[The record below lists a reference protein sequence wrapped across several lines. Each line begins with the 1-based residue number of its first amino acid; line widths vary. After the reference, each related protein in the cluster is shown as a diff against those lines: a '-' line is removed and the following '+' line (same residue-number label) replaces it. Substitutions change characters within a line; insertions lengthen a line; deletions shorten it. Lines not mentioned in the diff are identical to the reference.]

1 MFIAKNA
8 EDLNNQ
14 VSAAYESI
22 DVIGSKY
29 PTMSYEQGV
38 VAALDWVLG
47 NTDIAPMAEDG

>member
-1 MFIAKNA
+1 MFIARNA
-8 EDLNNQ
+8 EDLNGQ
-14 VSAAYESI
+14 VNAAYESI

-47 NTDIAPMAEDG
+47 NTDIAPMAED